1 MGLIKQLFT
10 NCACPQ
16 GRMGR
21 AMLKFMNLC
30 HAPLTN
36 WGLKLVNIQDG
47 WTMLDIGCGGGAT
60 LQRLLKR
67 SKDAQVYGIDISEE
81 SVAKA
86 KKVNEEVL
94 DKQVFVT
101 QGSAEKLPYEDGKFD
116 LVTAVETVYF
126 WPNLLFARRT
136 EDHARRCRL
145 HPDRDSSYEAVECY
159 NYWNKGLSSISFKQ
173 KSQSFWTCFG
183 IFFINLH
190 PMDIQSF
197 FTSLL
202 NVVCEMAP
210 YLLLGFFITGV
221 LHVFVPQK
229 FYANYLS
236 RNNKFS
242 VLWAALLGIPLPLS
256 ILATFSLMGL
266 GFAIIRP
273 TAALI
278 TGVCGGLLVNRLV
291 HEDKIVDIDNCSCQV
306 EKGNRIWRVLKYAYY
321 DMLRDIGL
329 RLLIGLIV
337 AALIQVAVPDEFF
350 LSFGSQPLLQMLV
363 ILVIAVPMYICST
376 GSIPVAAALMMKGL
390 SPGAALV
397 MLMAG
402 PAVNLASILV
412 VHKSMGRRFTSI
424 YLMTIVGFAVL
435 FGLLLN
441 ATGIEFSF
449 ADQDACCM
457 GASTMPSPFKIVCAT
472 VLTLLIIFALMMKFF
487 SKFTT
492 KKPLD
497 PDVTV
502 YRVEDMH
509 CSHCEAAV
517 VRAVEDLPGV
527 EKAKASASANTLTI
541 KGSATE
547 EAIRA
552 AVEGIGYT
560 FKGKA

>member
-1 MGLIKQLFT
+1 
-10 NCACPQ
+10 
-16 GRMGR
+16 
-21 AMLKFMNLC
+21 MNLQ
-30 HAPLTN
+30 
-36 WGLKLVNIQDG
+36 I
-47 WTMLDIGCGGGAT
+47 
-60 LQRLLKR
+60 
-67 SKDAQVYGIDISEE
+67 
-81 SVAKA
+81 
-86 KKVNEEVL
+86 
-94 DKQVFVT
+94 
-101 QGSAEKLPYEDGKFD
+101 
-116 LVTAVETVYF
+116 
-126 WPNLLFARRT
+126 
-136 EDHARRCRL
+136 
-145 HPDRDSSYEAVECY
+145 
-159 NYWNKGLSSISFKQ
+159 
-173 KSQSFWTCFG
+173 
-183 IFFINLH
+183 
-190 PMDIQSF
+190 F

-210 YLLLGFFITGV
+210 YLLLGFLIAGV

-236 RNNKFS
+236 RKNRLS
-242 VLWAALLGIPLPLS
+242 VLWAALLGIPLPLCSCGVIPTAIGLRNEKASKGAIASFLIATPQTGIDS

-273 TAALI
+273 VAALI

-291 HEDKIVDIDNCSCQV
+291 HEDDLTEESDTSCQV
-306 EKGNRIWRVLKYAYY
+306 ERGDRLWRVVKYAYY
-321 DMLRDIGL
+321 DMIRDIGL
-329 RLLIGLIV
+329 RLLIGLVV

-350 LSFGSQPLLQMLV
+350 LSFADEPLLQMLV
-363 ILVIAVPMYICST
+363 ILAIAVPMYICST

-424 YLMTIVGFAVL
+424 YLMTIVAFAVI

-441 ATGIEFSF
+441 ATESSF
-449 ADQDACCM
+449 FNFQSSMNDVCCM
-457 GASTMPSPFKIVCAT
+457 SASALPSPFKLVCAT
-472 VLTLLIIFALMMKFF
+472 VLTLLIIFALMMKLF

-541 KGSATE
+541 KGPATE
-547 EAIRA
+547 DAIRK
-552 AVEGIGYT
+552 AVEGVGYT
-560 FKGKA
+560 FKGRSSENH

>member
-1 MGLIKQLFT
+1 M
-10 NCACPQ
+10 
-16 GRMGR
+16 
-21 AMLKFMNLC
+21 
-30 HAPLTN
+30 
-36 WGLKLVNIQDG
+36 
-47 WTMLDIGCGGGAT
+47 
-60 LQRLLKR
+60 
-67 SKDAQVYGIDISEE
+67 
-81 SVAKA
+81 
-86 KKVNEEVL
+86 
-94 DKQVFVT
+94 
-101 QGSAEKLPYEDGKFD
+101 D
-116 LVTAVETVYF
+116 L
-126 WPNLLFARRT
+126 
-136 EDHARRCRL
+136 
-145 HPDRDSSYEAVECY
+145 
-159 NYWNKGLSSISFKQ
+159 
-173 KSQSFWTCFG
+173 
-183 IFFINLH
+183 
-190 PMDIQSF
+190 QSF

-210 YLLLGFFITGV
+210 YLLLGFLIAGV
-221 LHVFVPQK
+221 LHVFVPQR

-236 RNNKFS
+236 RKNRLS
-242 VLWAALLGIPLPLS
+242 VLWAALLGIPLPLCSCGVIPTAIGLRNEKASKGAIASFLIATPQTGIDS
-256 ILATFSLMGL
+256 ILATYSLMGL

-273 TAALI
+273 MAALI

-291 HEDKIVDIDNCSCQV
+291 SEEESSTVEDNCQLSIINCQF
-306 EKGNRIWRVLKYAYY
+306 KLFRVLKYAYY
-321 DMLRDIGL
+321 DMIRDIGL
-329 RLLIGLIV
+329 RLLIGLVV

-350 LSFGSQPLLQMLV
+350 LSFADEPLLQMLV

-441 ATGIEFSF
+441 ATEQLSIVNYQLSISE
-449 ADQDACCM
+449 ACCM
-457 GASTMPSPFKIVCAT
+457 SASNLPSPFKLVCAT
-472 VLTLLIIFALMMKFF
+472 VLTLLIIFALMMKLF

-517 VRAVEDLPGV
+517 VRAVENLPGV
-527 EKAKASASANTLTI
+527 ENAKASASANTLTI
-541 KGSATE
+541 KGPATE
-547 EAIRA
+547 ETVRT
-552 AVEGIGYT
+552 AVEGVGYT
-560 FKGKA
+560 FKGKIVIK

>member
-1 MGLIKQLFT
+1 M
-10 NCACPQ
+10 
-16 GRMGR
+16 
-21 AMLKFMNLC
+21 
-30 HAPLTN
+30 
-36 WGLKLVNIQDG
+36 
-47 WTMLDIGCGGGAT
+47 
-60 LQRLLKR
+60 
-67 SKDAQVYGIDISEE
+67 
-81 SVAKA
+81 
-86 KKVNEEVL
+86 
-94 DKQVFVT
+94 
-101 QGSAEKLPYEDGKFD
+101 D
-116 LVTAVETVYF
+116 L
-126 WPNLLFARRT
+126 
-136 EDHARRCRL
+136 
-145 HPDRDSSYEAVECY
+145 
-159 NYWNKGLSSISFKQ
+159 
-173 KSQSFWTCFG
+173 
-183 IFFINLH
+183 
-190 PMDIQSF
+190 QSF

-210 YLLLGFFITGV
+210 YLLLGFLIAGV
-221 LHVFVPQK
+221 LHVFVPQR

-236 RNNKFS
+236 RKNRLS
-242 VLWAALLGIPLPLS
+242 VLWAALLGIPLPLCSCGVIPTAIGLRNEKASKGAIASFLIATPQTGIDS
-256 ILATFSLMGL
+256 ILATYSLMGL

-273 TAALI
+273 MAALI

-291 HEDKIVDIDNCSCQV
+291 SEEESSTVEDNCQLSIINCQF
-306 EKGNRIWRVLKYAYY
+306 KLFRVLKYAYY
-321 DMLRDIGL
+321 DMIRDIGL
-329 RLLIGLIV
+329 RLLIGLVV

-350 LSFGSQPLLQMLV
+350 LSFTDEPLLQMLV

-441 ATGIEFSF
+441 ATEQLSIVNYQLSISE
-449 ADQDACCM
+449 ACCM
-457 GASTMPSPFKIVCAT
+457 SASNLPSPFKLVCAT
-472 VLTLLIIFALMMKFF
+472 VLTLLIIFALMMKLF

-517 VRAVEDLPGV
+517 VRAVENLPGV
-527 EKAKASASANTLTI
+527 ENAKASASANTLTI
-541 KGSATE
+541 KGPATE
-547 EAIRA
+547 ETVRT
-552 AVEGIGYT
+552 AVEGVGYT
-560 FKGKA
+560 FKGKIVIK

>member
-1 MGLIKQLFT
+1 MINFALRLIDMQ
-10 NCACPQ
+10 N
-16 GRMGR
+16 
-21 AMLKFMNLC
+21 
-30 HAPLTN
+30 
-36 WGLKLVNIQDG
+36 
-47 WTMLDIGCGGGAT
+47 
-60 LQRLLKR
+60 
-67 SKDAQVYGIDISEE
+67 
-81 SVAKA
+81 
-86 KKVNEEVL
+86 
-94 DKQVFVT
+94 
-101 QGSAEKLPYEDGKFD
+101 
-116 LVTAVETVYF
+116 
-126 WPNLLFARRT
+126 
-136 EDHARRCRL
+136 
-145 HPDRDSSYEAVECY
+145 
-159 NYWNKGLSSISFKQ
+159 
-173 KSQSFWTCFG
+173 
-183 IFFINLH
+183 FFI
-190 PMDIQSF
+190 
-197 FTSLL
+197 SLM

-210 YLLLGFFITGV
+210 YLMLGFFIAGV
-221 LHVFVPQK
+221 LHVFVPQR

-236 RNNKFS
+236 RKNKLS
-242 VLWAALLGIPLPLS
+242 VVWAALLGIPLPLCSCGVIPTAIGLRNEKASKGAIASFLIATPQTGIDS

-273 TAALI
+273 MAALI

-291 HEDKIVDIDNCSCQV
+291 HEDDITEESVSSCQV
-306 EKGNRIWRVLKYAYY
+306 ESGNRIWRVLKYAYY

-329 RLLIGLIV
+329 RLLIGLVV

-363 ILVIAVPMYICST
+363 ILAIAIPMYICST

-412 VHKSMGRRFTSI
+412 VHKSMGRRFTSV

-441 ATGIEFSF
+441 ATGINFTTGAQE
-449 ADQDACCM
+449 ACCM
-457 GASTMPSPFKIVCAT
+457 SASALPSPFKIVCAT
-472 VLTLLIIFALMMKFF
+472 VLTLLIIFALMMKLF
-487 SKFTT
+487 SRFSD
-492 KKPLD
+492 KKTLD

-517 VRAVEDLPGV
+517 VRAVEEVPGV

-541 KGSATE
+541 KGPATE
-547 EAIRA
+547 DAIRT

-560 FKGKA
+560 FKGKL

>member
-1 MGLIKQLFT
+1 M
-10 NCACPQ
+10 
-16 GRMGR
+16 
-21 AMLKFMNLC
+21 
-30 HAPLTN
+30 
-36 WGLKLVNIQDG
+36 
-47 WTMLDIGCGGGAT
+47 
-60 LQRLLKR
+60 
-67 SKDAQVYGIDISEE
+67 
-81 SVAKA
+81 
-86 KKVNEEVL
+86 
-94 DKQVFVT
+94 
-101 QGSAEKLPYEDGKFD
+101 
-116 LVTAVETVYF
+116 
-126 WPNLLFARRT
+126 
-136 EDHARRCRL
+136 
-145 HPDRDSSYEAVECY
+145 
-159 NYWNKGLSSISFKQ
+159 
-173 KSQSFWTCFG
+173 
-183 IFFINLH
+183 
-190 PMDIQSF
+190 
-197 FTSLL
+197 
-202 NVVCEMAP
+202 
-210 YLLLGFFITGV
+210 
-221 LHVFVPQK
+221 HVFVPQK

-236 RNNKFS
+236 RNNKLS
-242 VLWAALLGIPLPLS
+242 VLWAALLGIPLPLCSCGVIPTAIGLKNEKASKGAIASFLIATPQTGIDS

-278 TGVCGGLLVNRLV
+278 TGICGGLLV
-291 HEDKIVDIDNCSCQV
+291 
-306 EKGNRIWRVLKYAYY
+306 GNRIWRVLKYAFY

-329 RLLIGLIV
+329 RLLIGLVV

-424 YLMTIVGFAVL
+424 YLMTIVGFAIL

-441 ATGIEFSF
+441 ATGIDFNTTTQE
-449 ADQDACCM
+449 ACCM
-457 GASTMPSPFKIVCAT
+457 STSALPSPFKIVCAT

-492 KKPLD
+492 NKQLD

-541 KGSATE
+541 KGPATE
-547 EAIRA
+547 EAIRT

-560 FKGKA
+560 FKGRA

>member
-1 MGLIKQLFT
+1 MQLSF
-10 NCACPQ
+10 
-16 GRMGR
+16 G
-21 AMLKFMNLC
+21 KIVV
-30 HAPLTN
+30 PL
-36 WGLKLVNIQDG
+36 Q
-47 WTMLDIGCGGGAT
+47 
-60 LQRLLKR
+60 
-67 SKDAQVYGIDISEE
+67 
-81 SVAKA
+81 
-86 KKVNEEVL
+86 
-94 DKQVFVT
+94 
-101 QGSAEKLPYEDGKFD
+101 
-116 LVTAVETVYF
+116 
-126 WPNLLFARRT
+126 
-136 EDHARRCRL
+136 
-145 HPDRDSSYEAVECY
+145 
-159 NYWNKGLSSISFKQ
+159 
-173 KSQSFWTCFG
+173 
-183 IFFINLH
+183 
-190 PMDIQSF
+190 PMDIQDF
-197 FTSLL
+197 FTSFLY
-202 NVVCEMAP
+202 VVCEMAP
-210 YLLLGFFITGV
+210 YLLLGFFIAGV

-229 FYANYLS
+229 FYATYLS
-236 RNNKFS
+236 RNNKLS
-242 VLWAALLGIPLPLS
+242 VVWAALLGVPLPLCSCGVIPTAIGLRNEKASKGAIASFLIATPQTGIDS

-291 HEDKIVDIDNCSCQV
+291 GEDESMVNSQCSMVNEGRGNKIC
-306 EKGNRIWRVLKYAYY
+306 RVLKYAYY

-376 GSIPVAAALMMKGL
+376 GSIPVAAALMMKEL

-412 VHKSMGRRFTSI
+412 VHKSMGRRFTAI

-441 ATGIEFSF
+441 ATGIDFTI
-449 ADQDACCM
+449 AAQDACCM
-457 GASTMPSPFKIVCAT
+457 NASTLPSPFKIVCAT
-472 VLTLLIIFALMMKFF
+472 VLTLLIIFALMMKLF
-487 SKFTT
+487 SKFTD
-492 KKPLD
+492 KKSLD

-517 VRAVEDLPGV
+517 VRAVEEVPGV

-541 KGSATE
+541 KGPATE
-547 EAIRA
+547 EAIRS